1 MTPSDFTSAAA
12 RAAEVVLKAR
22 AAIEGPLE
30 AEVLRQN
37 MMRRSQLK
45 QTIQQEISRRKDE
58 DIREFS

>member
-45 QTIQQEISRRKDE
+45 QTVQQGISRRKDE

>member
-12 RAAEVVLKAR
+12 RTAEVVLKAR

-30 AEVLRQN
+30 AAVLRQN

-45 QTIQQEISRRKDE
+45 QTVRRGISRRKDE